1 MTAMTEHELD
11 IERRLTA
18 IEAKYERTVEDLEKV
33 ANQLSVITSKLD
45 KYEGKWGGVI
55 MVVTALATMMAIFW
69 DGLRESIF
77 GR

>member
-1 MTAMTEHELD
+1 MTEHELD

-33 ANQLSVITSKLD
+33 SNQLSIITSKLD

-55 MVVTALATMMAIFW
+55 MVMSAVTALMAVFW
-69 DGLRESIF
+69 KSIHEVLF

>member
-1 MTAMTEHELD
+1 MTEHELD

-33 ANQLSVITSKLD
+33 SNQLSIITSKLD

-55 MVVTALATMMAIFW
+55 MVMSAVTALMAVFW
-69 DGLRESIF
+69 KSIHEVLF
-77 GR
+77 GH

>member
-1 MTAMTEHELD
+1 MGEHELD

-18 IEAKYERTVEDLEKV
+18 LETQHSRTIEDLEKV
-33 ANQLSVITSKLD
+33 SNQLATITSKLD

-55 MVVTALATMMAIFW
+55 MVMSAVTALMAIFW
-69 DGLRESIF
+69 KSLHEVFF